1 MRSMRPFVY
10 DQSAIRVIFGV
21 GVLDRLAEEVQRL
34 PAKRALVLTTPGQ
47 SRLAEDAAGGLRKQ
61 AAGVYTHAGMHVSH
75 ETAPAARAEAERL
88 AAGWCVAVGGGAT
101 LWPSQTIVPEVGL

>member
-47 SRLAEDAAGGLRKQ
+47 SRLAEDAAGQPRKL
-61 AAGVYTHAGMHVSH
+61 AAGVYAKAGMHLPI
-75 ETAPAARAEAERL
+75 ETAPPPRDQAERRQP
-88 AAGWCVAVGGGAT
+88 GCCVARRGGAT
-101 LWPSQTIVPEVGL
+101 PGPATAVSRPSG

>member
-47 SRLAEDAAGGLRKQ
+47 SRLAEDAAGRPGKMG
-61 AAGVYTHAGMHVSH
+61 AGGYAHAGMPVAIQKGRP
-75 ETAPAARAEAERL
+75 APRRGERPPS
-88 AAGWCVAVGGGAT
+88 GWCVGPGRRA
-101 LWPSQTIVPEVGL
+101 

>member
-47 SRLAEDAAGGLRKQ
+47 SRLAEDAAGQLGQ
-61 AAGVYTHAGMHVSH
+61 MAAGVYAKAGLQLPIQ
-75 ETAPAARAEAERL
+75 TAPPPPGQGERPQAEWFC
-88 AAGWCVAVGGGAT
+88 GVGGGGT
-101 LWPSQTIVPEVGL
+101 PW